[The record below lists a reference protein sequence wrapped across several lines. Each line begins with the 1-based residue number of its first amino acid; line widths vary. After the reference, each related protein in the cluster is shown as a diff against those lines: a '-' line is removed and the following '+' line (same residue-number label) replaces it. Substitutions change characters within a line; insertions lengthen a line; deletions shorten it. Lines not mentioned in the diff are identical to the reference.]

1 MVREVH
7 AEDRRRLVL
16 EHVKEQLIQ
25 VFGLKAHANIDA
37 NKEFGDLGMDSLM
50 AVEISNRLKRSF
62 GHSLSSTIAFE
73 YSTLNGL
80 TDYILLV
87 VLKNE
92 FHQRENDMRSEAL
105 TLLNRVD
112 ELSDDQVNE
121 LLNKISAENG
131 EKNIG

>member
-1 MVREVH
+1 M
-7 AEDRRRLVL
+7 
-16 EHVKEQLIQ
+16 KEQLIH
-25 VFGLKAHANIDA
+25 VFGLKARTNIDV
-37 NKEFGDLGMDSLM
+37 NQEFGDLGMDSLM

-62 GHSLSSTIAFE
+62 DCSLSSTIAFE

-80 TDYILLV
+80 TDYILMV
-87 VLKNE
+87 VLKNL
-92 FHQRENDMRSEAL
+92 FDQRENDMHSEAI
-105 TLLNRVD
+105 TLLNRID